1 VTRRSSKAG
10 AGAVLAAA
18 VVVALTLAGC
28 GAGSS
33 GVIATG
39 RPVPEIS
46 AVALDGPAVSLH
58 ALRGRWVVV
67 NFFATWC
74 DPCKAEYPQL
84 VRFANEHKET
94 AQIVGVVYEDRNADA
109 MRFHRNQGGT
119 WPIVADPS
127 AHIASRYRVSALPQS
142 FVIDPQGDLVA
153 HVFGGVTVTNLD
165 TAITA
170 GPR

>member
-1 VTRRSSKAG
+1 MTPRTPKTG
-10 AGAVLAAA
+10 AAALLAAA
-18 VVVALTLAGC
+18 IVVALTLAGC

-33 GVIATG
+33 GVISTG
-39 RPVPEIS
+39 HPVPEIS
-46 AVALDGPAVSLH
+46 ATALDGPAVSLH

-84 VRFANEHKET
+84 VRFANEHTGT
-94 AQIVGVVYEDRNADA
+94 AQVVGVVYEDRNADA
-109 MRFHRNQGGT
+109 VRFHRAEGGT

-153 HVFGGVTVTNLD
+153 HIFGGVTVANLD
-165 TAITA
+165 KAMTAA
-170 GPR
+170 PR